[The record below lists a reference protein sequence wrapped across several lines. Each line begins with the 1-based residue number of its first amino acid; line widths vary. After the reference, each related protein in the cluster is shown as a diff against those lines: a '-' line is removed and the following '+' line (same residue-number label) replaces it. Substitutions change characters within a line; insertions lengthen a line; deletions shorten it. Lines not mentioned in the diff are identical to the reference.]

1 MFYMHETLI
10 KILHMCK
17 LLGCHLYIEL
27 LLSGKK
33 TYSYVVVPKWSRDGR
48 GNDRTFIIEFLG
60 YSNLHLSQIYLT
72 FAQPP
77 ESIVQSPSQ
86 AGNTTQALD

>member
-1 MFYMHETLI
+1 MNVGLRYNYHQY
-10 KILHMCK
+10 KNYC
-17 LLGCHLYIEL
+17 CPV
-27 LLSGKK
+27 KK
-33 TYSYVVVPKWSRDGR
+33 TYSYVVVPRWSRDGR
-48 GNDRTFIIEFLG
+48 GDDRTFINEFLG